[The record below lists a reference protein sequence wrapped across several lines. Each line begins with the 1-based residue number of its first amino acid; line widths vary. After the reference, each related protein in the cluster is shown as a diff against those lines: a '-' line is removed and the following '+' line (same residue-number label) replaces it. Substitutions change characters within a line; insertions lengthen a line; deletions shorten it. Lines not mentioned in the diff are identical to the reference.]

1 MTLSEISTKVL
12 TKLEEEAGSSDWWT
26 ATEIKQWANDLY
38 RETAEELLVCKE
50 RDVSQDS
57 VDGTMAY
64 TLPVPTGYERVLA
77 LLGVS
82 YDKKVLPPTSVEELD
97 ATVYR
102 WRNQDAGTPREYFY
116 DLGEEL
122 TGVSFFPKPGADGDE
137 LGYDLVLLPDELGD
151 DESPKSP
158 FTSGFLLVN
167 GVLAVAL
174 AKAGGGRDLDRSEH
188 YWRQYVSGLASF
200 TKSKHPRKSL
210 QLGSVESVS
219 IKGSLRLGDH
229 YPPYSF

>member
-1 MTLSEISTKVL
+1 MTLSEINTKIL
-12 TKLEEEAGSSDWWT
+12 AKLEEEAGSSDWWT
-26 ATEIKQWANDLY
+26 SVEIKQWVNDLY
-38 RETAEELLVCKE
+38 RETAEELQVCKE
-50 RDVSQDS
+50 RDVTQDS
-57 VDGTMAY
+57 VDGTMSY

-137 LGYDLVLLPDELGD
+137 LGYDLALLPSEMGND
-151 DESPKSP
+151 DSPKAP

-174 AKAGGGRDLDRSEH
+174 AKAGGGRDLERSDH
-188 YWRQYVSGLASF
+188 YWAQYVGGLASF
-200 TKSKHPRKSL
+200 MKSKHPRKTL
-210 QLGSVESVS
+210 QLGSVEDVS
-219 IKGSLRLGDH
+219 INAGLRLGDH
-229 YPPYSF
+229 YPPYRF